1 MARASRLHGG
11 EDGCSDGPWRGAS
24 AAAQQYRASPARPL
38 AMERIVEGTEAGLET
53 LRMPRGLV
61 VGVAGPAQ
69 RGNEQRDRR
78 RRPRHPIKLRVGSK
92 GRGTEWADG
101 RDQTSVLLLACASSR
116 DTRCSIAPEA
126 APVIGP
132 RVDGPG
138 RAWTSGTEAASPSTP
153 PVPGR
158 PPHHDSAPVPFQI
171 VVLGKSMDAIR
182 TAAGAGTLCV
192 GQQVGPLHGH
202 APEWLADDGR
212 LGINS

>member
-1 MARASRLHGG
+1 MQRWSMERYVC
-11 EDGCSDGPWRGAS
+11 CSATIPCI
-24 AAAQQYRASPARPL
+24 PARPL

-92 GRGTEWADG
+92 GRRTEWADG

-138 RAWTSGTEAASPSTP
+138 RAWDIWDRSRITVDAAGP
-153 PVPGR
+153 R
-158 PPHHDSAPVPFQI
+158 PPRPTTTLPQCPSKSSSWGRAWTQSEQPLA
-171 VVLGKSMDAIR
+171 LGH
-182 TAAGAGTLCV
+182 CV
-192 GQQVGPLHGH
+192 
-202 APEWLADDGR
+202 
-212 LGINS
+212 